1 MISQIMTNEDVTVIT
16 SNGIIFPQAS
26 KPQPTHQSQDSLKK
40 SLKAEVK
47 VMATIQIMCGVM
59 VFCLGIVL
67 ASAFMAP
74 HFTSVYSI
82 LLKSTYPFLGALCKR
97 QRELLQQPGKR
108 YKDTCCSF
116 QVRSSLALSIL
127 SIPFALLGIIILSII
142 LNKLE
147 AALHQCEL
155 SKVFTPTENIYS
167 YYREPRDTGCLPAKG
182 VLTGAMSVMLIG
194 SVLELGLAVLTAVL
208 WWKQAHSDFPG
219 NVIFL
224 PQGSRDKPDVFSKT
238 PASSAYE
245 ELLIP

>member
-82 LLKSTYPFLGALCKR
+82 LLKSTYPFLGALCVS
-97 QRELLQQPGKR
+97 LHFG
-108 YKDTCCSF
+108 DTCCSF

>member
-82 LLKSTYPFLGALCKR
+82 LLKSTYPFLGALC
-97 QRELLQQPGKR
+97 
-108 YKDTCCSF
+108 
-116 QVRSSLALSIL
+116 VRSSLALSIL